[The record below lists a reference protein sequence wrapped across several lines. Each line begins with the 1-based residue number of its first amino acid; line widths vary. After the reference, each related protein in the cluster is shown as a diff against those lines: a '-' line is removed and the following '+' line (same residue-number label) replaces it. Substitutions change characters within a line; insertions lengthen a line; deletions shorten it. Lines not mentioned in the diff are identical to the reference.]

1 MLLRNDFAQA
11 PQRRRGKPAGLT
23 ATLDG
28 LAHLDSNRP
37 SRHEP
42 QRRRTAPTTTNQSL
56 RQIKC
61 RTTADLQRG
70 IEAAFRAAQGALR
83 IQTPQM
89 NNAAKRRLIAG
100 KRLQHPAVGPGIA
113 GRYDKLI
120 IRKLLL
126 STSRENQRAALAAST
141 QQGCQL
147 TANSAAI
154 GEY

>member
-1 MLLRNDFAQA
+1 
-11 PQRRRGKPAGLT
+11 
-23 ATLDG
+23 
-28 LAHLDSNRP
+28 
-37 SRHEP
+37 
-42 QRRRTAPTTTNQSL
+42 
-56 RQIKC
+56 
-61 RTTADLQRG
+61 
-70 IEAAFRAAQGALR
+70 
-83 IQTPQM
+83 M

-126 STSRENQRAALAAST
+126 STASENQRAALAPSA
-141 QQGCQL
+141 QQRCQL